1 MKDWKKAI
9 GLFII
14 AVVAIVAG
22 VFCLTAGAVPDW
34 LCMVCAGLGGFLT
47 ALGIYWVNP
56 LEKIVPEL
64 KYKLRYTRSPHRVA
78 HGSSMLFSRKLE

>member
-34 LCMVCAGLGGFLT
+34 LCMVCAGLGGFLS

-64 KYKLRYTRSPHRVA
+64 RETVRSARVSHEVA
-78 HGSSMLFSRKLE
+78 FGRSMLFGRKME

>member
-1 MKDWKKAI
+1 MKDWKKAV

-14 AVVAIVAG
+14 AAVAIVAG

-34 LCMVCAGLGGFLT
+34 LCMVCAGLGGFLS

-64 KYKLRYTRSPHRVA
+64 RDMVQNFRVSHKVSDGKSILYA
-78 HGSSMLFSRKLE
+78 RKME

>member
-14 AVVAIVAG
+14 ALVAIVAG
-22 VFCLTAGAVPDW
+22 VFCLTSGSVPDW
-34 LCMVCAGLGGFLT
+34 LCLVCSGLGGFLS

-64 KYKLRYTRSPHRVA
+64 KDIVKDSRVS
-78 HGSSMLFSRKLE
+78 HKVSGGKSMLYARKLE